1 MSNVLF
7 VFFLLFRM
15 KLGELNLLIWVSF
28 TKLSENRL
36 GCKAVVPNMGRTPH
50 MGGIEADWRGL
61 GPNFRT

>member
-1 MSNVLF
+1 
-7 VFFLLFRM
+7 M